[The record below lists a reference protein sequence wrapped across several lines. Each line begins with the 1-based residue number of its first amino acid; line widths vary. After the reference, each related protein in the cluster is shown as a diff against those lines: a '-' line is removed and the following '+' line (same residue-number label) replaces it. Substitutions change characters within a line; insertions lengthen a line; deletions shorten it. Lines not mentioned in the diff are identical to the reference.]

1 MTRNWSLVPRFCLLI
16 GLAAALGAAGC
27 DGGSGEDAG
36 TDGMVPGDGGPPG
49 DAAFTI
55 TPALQNFGDLAVG
68 ASSSDAAFTVTNVG
82 MSASGAI
89 TTAIGGA
96 GAPSYSITA
105 NTCAGM
111 TLAPA
116 ATCMISVRFSPTQIG
131 SLTGTLT
138 ASAGTATAS
147 ATLEGRGV
155 EDAGLSISPTPFDFG
170 PTAVGTP
177 TAATTFTVRN
187 TGDEPSGTISIT
199 LGGAHAAQF
208 TLGADTCNGM
218 TLGADASCTVE
229 VTYSP
234 SVPGSHAASL
244 QATASPGST
253 ATASLTGSAAQPATL
268 RLTPG
273 VQDFGTVVEGS
284 PSSDVE
290 FLLSNPGGVP
300 TEIVAHTFGGTDAS
314 EFSIATSTCSGAPLL
329 AGATCRIVVRFT
341 AGAPGD
347 KEATLDVT
355 AGTLTATASLTARS
369 VTIGN
374 IAIDPTAN
382 DYGITPVGMQTG
394 GVTYTVR
401 NTGSSATGAL
411 AVAIAGSNPADF
423 PIVSGGDGCSGTT
436 LPGGGECT
444 IAVRFAPV
452 ASGARSATLRVSG
465 TPGGVATSALSG
477 TGEVP
482 AMFELRPT
490 AADFGTVAAAT
501 MMPPGGESSP
511 VNFTLRNVG
520 EATSG
525 APTVTLRGADS
536 THFTIAANGC
546 SAPLAAAAECT
557 ITLRFRPT
565 SLGTK
570 TARLEVVGAPG
581 GTVVSDITGVGI
593 TPSVLSVNPTTHNFG
608 NVARTSTPVA
618 AHEHTFIVTNGG
630 AEPVATLSQSIT
642 GAGASHFSIVAAGTT
657 CAGSLAGMSSCNIRV
672 RFTPTALGELSASLD
687 VVGSTGGTVS
697 SALTGTGLPSLNIT
711 PNTGGTFD
719 FGSQIVDQGGAG
731 GALQPFTV
739 TNLTNRT
746 IDMTA
751 LSSPGVPPAGTQEF
765 WRTSATACVGST
777 IAAGAT
783 CSVSVRFRPLGA
795 AGPRMS
801 TLAITG
807 SGGASESINL
817 TGTALGPVRF
827 VDWQVVTPSAEAA
840 VTTFPATFNA
850 MGAPNRIVG
859 TVYELVMNLRNDGVG
874 PSGVIST
881 STNFTGDMNLV
892 TDTCTGENLAAGG
905 VCAIRVRYYPQPPA
919 PATSSGSVRID
930 YGMNNSSV
938 MVTGSAQTGAT
949 IRVTGSGDFGTVT
962 ATDSALRTFRVE
974 NLSPTLATGNLS
986 IGFVAGTI
994 SPTGTG
1000 GRWVRETGMGS
1011 PACTTGAG
1019 SAIPAAGA
1027 CEIVYRFSPLRGDLT
1042 TGDITRDFRV
1052 TAAGAPAV
1060 DTTLRGRAQS
1070 NITISPTTATFET
1083 PQGTPSAPMQFTVT
1097 NRGTDATAPLTILT
1111 NNSNFQ
1117 ISNNMCGSVAAGGNC
1132 TFAVTFNPPVGGS
1145 SVTGVQIQVSDGSIT
1160 NFPNHARHALATVN
1174 GNAVTPRVFTISPPT
1189 VAGDPGFLWF
1199 GRVATG
1205 ANSETVRF
1213 TVRNTGDRPSA
1224 ALMTTLTGTHFNI
1237 VANMCTGTLAAG
1249 ASCTI
1254 DVRFSPSAL
1263 GAHTGTL
1270 TVTDGGA
1277 GMGTVTGHLGGQGV
1291 ETTRWTANPTPFD
1304 FGSTPVGTPTAAQA
1318 ITLRNNTGATRSI
1331 VTTPTATA
1339 PFQVVAAGTTC
1350 TTGTSVPD
1358 GSSCIVQVR
1367 FNPTTAGHIGFIQG
1381 RITTDVT
1388 VDGAAND
1395 PVIAVRATG
1404 LAAASLTVSE
1414 NPCTTAGCNPI
1425 IASSNPY
1432 PDTVAGQATPM
1443 VFSVQNTG
1451 DVTTAM
1457 APAISLLGAD
1467 PGSFRVG
1474 TNNCTMPLAGGAT
1487 CAFTLEFAPTAAGM
1501 RTATLRVSAGPVAGP
1516 QTVDRAVS
1524 GRGLAAALLG
1534 ISPSATQNCNATMAG
1549 NAAGDGVAYACPTF
1563 TVSNN
1568 GGSSATLSHTI
1579 TGDFAATGG
1588 TCFVGGVPPTM
1599 APLAAA
1605 GMCTIIVSHTPPSV
1619 GSDSGVLTVSSPGV
1633 PSVMGNVTAT
1643 AVSAFSRT
1651 SGNPAFGS
1659 TSATGAG
1666 VLRTFVYTNGANP
1679 TTGVLTYT
1687 VSGANAGDFQVESDS
1702 CSGFSIASGGTCT
1715 VEVRFLPGST
1725 GARTADIRVGDGT
1738 PEKTSVTTMTG
1749 TGT

>member
-1 MTRNWSLVPRFCLLI
+1 MI

-218 TLGADASCTVE
+218 TLAADASCTVE

-273 VQDFGTVVEGS
+273 VQDFGTVVQGS
-284 PSSDVE
+284 TSSDVE

-355 AGTLTATASLTARS
+355 AGTLTATASLTATS

-546 SAPLAAAAECT
+546 SAPLAAGAECT

-697 SALTGTGLPSLNIT
+697 SALTGTGIPSLDIT
-711 PNTGGTFD
+711 PNTNGTFD
-719 FGSQIVDQGGAG
+719 FGTEIVDQPNSGGATQIF
-731 GALQPFTV
+731 AV
-739 TNLTNRT
+739 TNRTNRT
-746 IDMTA
+746 ISMIDFTSPEQGATA
-751 LSSPGVPPAGTQEF
+751 TREF
-765 WRTSATACVGST
+765 WRNAGCVGMSLMP
-777 IAAGAT
+777 GASCNVT
-783 CSVSVRFRPLGA
+783 GRFRPLGA

-801 TLAITG
+801 TLAING
-807 SGGASESINL
+807 SGGASESIAL
-817 TGTALGPVRF
+817 TGTASGPMRF
-827 VDWQVVTPSAEAA
+827 NNWQVTSPLEGSPVA
-840 VTTFPATFNA
+840 TFPATFNA
-850 MGAPNRIVG
+850 MGAPARIVG
-859 TVYELVMNLRNDGVG
+859 TEYQLTLNLVNSGTGN
-874 PSGVIST
+874 SGVIST
-881 STNFTGDMNLV
+881 SANFTGDMNLV
-892 TDTCTGENLAAGG
+892 SDTCSGRNLASAAT
-905 VCAIRVRYYPQPPA
+905 CAIIVRFYPQSA
-919 PATSSGSVRID
+919 STSSGTVQID
-930 YGMNNSSV
+930 YGMNSASV
-938 MVTGSAQTGAT
+938 MVTGSAVVGPQ
-949 IRVTGSGDFGTVT
+949 IEVTGDTNFGTVRST
-962 ATDSALRTFRVE
+962 RSSERTFTVR
-974 NLSPTLATGNLS
+974 NLSPTQPTLNLRIS
-986 IGFVAGTI
+986 GLPTFPSAQRFSRSGGTCTFGAGTALM
-994 SPTGTG
+994 G
-1000 GRWVRETGMGS
+1000 GAS
-1011 PACTTGAG
+1011 CT
-1019 SAIPAAGA
+1019 
-1027 CEIVYRFSPLRGDLT
+1027 IVARFDPIKSDVTDADLT
-1042 TGDITRDFRV
+1042 QSFNVCQGADCAGGAVQTV
-1052 TAAGAPAV
+1052 TTNV
-1060 DTTLRGRAQS
+1060 RGRAQS
-1070 NITISPTTATFET
+1070 NITLAPAPAGGTVFTTPA
-1083 PQGTPSAPMQFTVT
+1083 GTSSAPVQFTVT
-1097 NRGTDATAPLTILT
+1097 NEGLDTTAPLTISVFHAT
-1111 NNSNFQ
+1111 AATAAQFA
-1117 ISNNMCGSVAAGGNC
+1117 ISANTCGAVTAGNTC
-1132 TFAVTFNPPVGGS
+1132 TFNVTYSPPLGGAVNVDDI
-1145 SVTGVQIQVSDGSIT
+1145 QIRVSDGSSA
-1160 NFPNHARHALATVN
+1160 NFPDRARHAFALVDGRPITPATLV
-1174 GNAVTPRVFTISPPT
+1174 ISPAT
-1189 VAGDPGFLWF
+1189 ATAAASRLWF
-1199 GRVATG
+1199 GRVPTG
-1205 ANSETVRF
+1205 ANSETARF
-1213 TVRNTGDRPSA
+1213 TVTNTGSVPSGALTTALA
-1224 ALMTTLTGTHFNI
+1224 ASTHFQI
-1237 VANMCTGTLAAG
+1237 IASTCSGVLAGGAECTV
-1249 ASCTI
+1249 
-1254 DVRFSPSAL
+1254 DVRFSP
-1263 GAHTGTL
+1263 TGTGTTDLTTEL
-1270 TVTDGGA
+1270 TVTAAGGA
-1277 GMGTVTGHLGGQGV
+1277 SGGGTVTGFLRG
-1291 ETTRWTANPTPFD
+1291 TRLTSGSFFVVSPTPHD
-1304 FGSTPVGTPTAAQA
+1304 FGPSPIGTATALHAFTIFNGTADARVVSAPASVPGFTVLTTPATGDRCRGVSVGPGGSCVVRVEFNPATAGFQQQA
-1318 ITLRNNTGATRSI
+1318 IT
-1331 VTTPTATA
+1331 VP
-1339 PFQVVAAGTTC
+1339 VA
-1350 TTGTSVPD
+1350 
-1358 GSSCIVQVR
+1358 
-1367 FNPTTAGHIGFIQG
+1367 
-1381 RITTDVT
+1381 T
-1388 VDGAAND
+1388 VDDA
-1395 PVIAVRATG
+1395 VIAVRGTG
-1404 LAAASLTVSE
+1404 QTAASITVTQS
-1414 NPCTTAGCNPI
+1414 
-1425 IASSNPY
+1425 ASTPSNPF
-1432 PDTVAGQATPM
+1432 PNTVVGQRSVAQ
-1443 VFSVQNTG
+1443 FSVQNTG
-1451 DVTTAM
+1451 DVTTAT
-1457 APAISLLGAD
+1457 APMVSLLGAD
-1467 PGSFRVG
+1467 PGSFAIASG
-1474 TNNCTMPLAGGAT
+1474 NTCTTALAGGAT
-1487 CAFTLEFAPTAAGM
+1487 CGFAIEFAPTSAGM
-1501 RTATLRVSAGPVAGP
+1501 RTATLRVNAGPGP
-1516 QTVDRAVS
+1516 QTVDRTVS
-1524 GRGLAAALLG
+1524 GTGLAAALLG
-1534 ISPSATQNCNATMAG
+1534 LSPSATQSCGTT
-1549 NAAGDGVAYACPTF
+1549 NAASDTTVYACPTY

-1568 GGSSATLSHTI
+1568 GGSPAELSHTV
-1579 TGDFAATGG
+1579 TGDFRATGG
-1588 TCFVGGVPPTM
+1588 TCFVGGTPPAMVTLPNGG
-1599 APLAAA
+1599 AP
-1605 GMCTIIVSHTPPSV
+1605 CTIIVSHAPPSV
-1619 GSDSGVLTVSSPGV
+1619 GMDSGMLTVSSPGV
-1633 PSVMGNVTAT
+1633 ASVSGSFTAT
-1643 AVSAFSRT
+1643 AVSAFRRT
-1651 SGNPAFGS
+1651 APAPDAMGNVAFGS
-1659 TSATGAG
+1659 TSVTGTGA
-1666 VLRTFVYTNGANP
+1666 LLTFVYENGASP
-1679 TTGVLTYT
+1679 ATGIMTYT
-1687 VSGANAGDFQVESDS
+1687 ISGANAGDFQVQSDS
-1702 CSGFSIASGGTCT
+1702 CSGRSIAPAGTCS
-1715 VEVRFLPGST
+1715 VEVRFLPGAT
-1725 GARTADIRVGDGT
+1725 GARTATLRVGDGT
-1738 PEKTSVTTMTG
+1738 PEKTSNSTMTG